1 MLPDWFSL
9 LQQGILI
16 PKISDADRLVMD
28 PVRWVLVI
36 EKEVN

>member
-1 MLPDWFSL
+1 MLPDWFSP

-16 PKISDADRLVMD
+16 PKISDADSLVMD
-28 PVRWVLVI
+28 LVRWVLVI